1 MSRYFV
7 KWLMDPTKTPVNPEE
22 MVKGWLAM
30 AEMVKA
36 DIAAGKIKDFGIAA
50 GGGWGYA
57 VREEASEAELFTA
70 LLKWSPFIG
79 FEVTPVL
86 TVEQAVESI
95 MKVAAAAKK

>member
-1 MSRYFV
+1 MSKYFV
-7 KWLMDPTKTPVNPEE
+7 KWQMDPTKTPVNPEE
-22 MVKGWLAM
+22 RVKGWLAM

-57 VREEASEAELFTA
+57 IREEASEAEVFTA
-70 LLKWSPFIG
+70 LLKWSPFIR

-86 TVEQAVESI
+86 TVEQAAESI
-95 MKVAAAAKK
+95 NNAAAAAMK

>member
-1 MSRYFV
+1 MAKFFV
-7 KWLMDPTKTPVNPEE
+7 KWQMDPARIPSDPEE
-22 MVKGWLAM
+22 RVKSWLLL

-36 DIAAGKIKDFGIAA
+36 DMEAGKVKDFGIAA

-70 LLKWSPFIG
+70 LLKWQPFIG

-86 TVEQAVESI
+86 KVEQAVESI
-95 MKVAAAAKK
+95 KKAAAAAMK

>member
-1 MSRYFV
+1 MAKFFV
-7 KWLMDPTKTPVNPEE
+7 KWKMDPARISSDPEE
-22 MVKGWLAM
+22 RVKSWLLM

-36 DIAAGKIKDFGIAA
+36 DMKAGKVKDFGIAA

-57 VREEASEAELFTA
+57 IREEASEAELFTA

-86 TVEQAVESI
+86 TVEQAAESI
-95 MKVAAAAKK
+95 NKAAAAAMK